1 MSDLPPL
8 PPPDNG
14 AAPPQRPPD
23 HPVEV
28 DADAGGT
35 PLLRAVL
42 VLVAV
47 ALVGVI
53 ASGVW
58 MVLRDKEPG
67 TPPVPAAT
75 STATITSTAGA
86 TAEDGSGTAIPPS
99 PSAGGSPVAGS
110 TATIATTIAPAGT
123 PVPRSGS
130 LPSLLALAPDRL
142 DDDSVPLPIVAS
154 YADLAAWS
162 RVNGMAMPTGLDDP
176 MLAAWTANLNALAL
190 PTSLGTRGTEAIW
203 QESYGFT
210 LTDVEQVLSV
220 GAAPNSVTIMTGTFD
235 RRTLEDAWVRSG
247 YQAVKIEGV
256 TIWSLFPGDTI
267 DLSAR
272 ASRPSLG
279 SLNNIVLLD
288 DGTLVAAA
296 KLSRLQAVL
305 KVLHGDQSSLAQND
319 AVRDLIAPLGDG
331 EGVISVEIAR
341 GDLVEAP
348 PAATAP
354 ATPGADGTRI
364 PVASPVATP
373 QAPTVPE
380 VRLVLVGLRATG
392 AGDVASVATPVAATP
407 APFGTATPGRDPA
420 VEMVV
425 ILAFADDADTTAIE
439 ARAAMTQRLAIGR
452 SAVTGEPYAR
462 RYRDPLVQVAITPG
476 RNAVVVMRAG
486 LADGA
491 ADWLQVVE
499 TRDLGF
505 AFWEQE
511 P

>member
-1 MSDLPPL
+1 MSDQPSTP

-14 AAPPQRPPD
+14 GVPTRPPHD
-23 HPVEV
+23 HPV
-28 DADAGGT
+28 DGSGA
-35 PLLRAVL
+35 PLLRATL

-47 ALVGVI
+47 VMVAVI
-53 ASGVW
+53 AGGVW

-67 TPPVPAAT
+67 TPSAPT
-75 STATITSTAGA
+75 TTITVPSAPA
-86 TAEDGSGTAIPPS
+86 TAEGAATGAAPSTTPAGTPDGTPAD
-99 PSAGGSPVAGS
+99 ATTE
-110 TATIATTIAPAGT
+110 TATTPAGT

-162 RVNGMAMPTGLDDP
+162 TLNGMAMPTGLDDP
-176 MLAAWTANLNALAL
+176 TLAAWTANLNALAL

-235 RRTLEDAWVRSG
+235 RRTLEDAWVRGG

-305 KVLHGDQSSLAQND
+305 KVLHRDQSSLAQND
-319 AVRDLIAPLGDG
+319 AVQDLIAPLGDG

-348 PAATAP
+348 PTAVAP
-354 ATPGADGTRI
+354 TSATPAADETRSS
-364 PVASPVATP
+364 VASPAATP
-373 QAPTVPE
+373 TAETMPE
-380 VRLVLVGLRATG
+380 VSLVRVGLRATG
-392 AGDVASVATPVAATP
+392 AGDNGTSAQPVPATAAP
-407 APFGTATPGRDPA
+407 SGTAASGGDPG
-420 VEMVV
+420 VEMIV
-425 ILAFADDADTTAIE
+425 ILAFADDAETSAID

-486 LADGA
+486 
-491 ADWLQVVE
+491 
-499 TRDLGF
+499 
-505 AFWEQE
+505 
-511 P
+511 